1 MKNKIISFL
10 IVAIVGIGLFL
21 VAFTKKNYSKAN
33 EVYQIYLNG
42 EKIGLIT
49 DKDDLYNLINERQ
62 LEIKEKYGVSKVYP
76 PNGFD
81 IVKSYTYN
89 DMVNDVDEIYK
100 KIENADDFTIKG
112 YTITIRY
119 DGGETIENDSDEEEE
134 KDSKEKPDLVI
145 NVLDKEVFNEAI
157 MNFIYAFVGKDGYNN
172 YINNT
177 QPEIKDVGKRIEKMY
192 FQENIT
198 IKENNISVKDKI
210 YTDSNELSQ
219 FLLFGDDID
228 EQKYTIKSGDNITNV
243 SEDHKLNPQEFLIAN
258 PKYRDENS
266 LLTIGDTVSIA
277 LINPQLSLVTEMYVV
292 EDVEQYF
299 EKQTV
304 YDEKKP
310 TSYSKVTQQG
320 VNGIT
325 RFTET
330 YKAING
336 EAGQATILNK
346 EVIREK
352 INQITTKGKKIN
364 YGPIDG
370 NFIDTGGTWAWPT
383 NSGYKIT
390 SNYAWRWG
398 KLHAALDIAWLPR
411 RSPAYAAGD
420 GVVVTATRG
429 TGSGWSLGN
438 YVVIKHS
445 NNIYTQYAHL
455 DVISVHE
462 GQTVHKG
469 QVVGGIGDTGRATGV
484 HLHFAAFVGM
494 PYQGGQP
501 FNPMKLYR

>member
-1 MKNKIISFL
+1 MKNKIISILVIL
-10 IVAIVGIGLFL
+10 ILSVSIFL
-21 VAFTKKNYSKAN
+21 VGFAKKNYSKAK
-33 EVYQIYLNG
+33 EVYQVYLNG
-42 EKIGLIT
+42 NKIGMIAN
-49 DKDDLYNLINERQ
+49 DDDLYDLINERQ
-62 LEIKEKYGVSKVYP
+62 KEIKKKYNVKNVYP

-81 IVKSYTYN
+81 IVKSYTYE
-89 DMVNDVDEIYK
+89 DMVNDVDEIYNQ
-100 KIENADDFTIKG
+100 IEKEDDFTIKG
-112 YTITIRY
+112 YTITIHKT
-119 DGGETIENDSDEEEE
+119 EKDEETGKVPE
-134 KDSKEKPDLVI
+134 DIVI
-145 NVLDKEVFNEAI
+145 HVLNKKVFNEAI
-157 MNFIYAFVGKDGYNN
+157 KRFVYSFIGKDAYNN
-172 YINNT
+172 YLNNT
-177 QPEIKDVGKRIEKMY
+177 QPEIKDVGKIIQKMY
-192 FQENIT
+192 FSENIT
-198 IKENNISVKDKI
+198 IKEDNISVKEKI
-210 YTDSNELSQ
+210 YTDATQLSQ
-219 FLLFGDDID
+219 YLLFGSDIKQ
-228 EQKYTIKSGDNITNV
+228 EEYTIKTGDTIPKI
-243 SEDHKLNPQEFLIAN
+243 SENHKLNPEEFLIAN

-266 LLTIGDTVSIA
+266 LLTIGDNVSIA

-310 TSYSKVTQQG
+310 YGYSKVTQQG

-330 YKAING
+330 YKSVNG
-336 EAGQATILNK
+336 EAGAANVLKK
-346 EVIREK
+346 EVLREK
-352 INQITTKGKKIN
+352 VNQITTKGKKVN
-364 YGPIDG
+364 YGSISG

-429 TGSGWSLGN
+429 SGSGWSLGN
-438 YVVIKHS
+438 YVVIKHD

>member
-1 MKNKIISFL
+1 MKNKIISILVIL
-10 IVAIVGIGLFL
+10 ILSVSIFL
-21 VAFTKKNYSKAN
+21 VGFAKKNYSKAK
-33 EVYQIYLNG
+33 EVYQVYLNG
-42 EKIGLIT
+42 NKIGMIAN
-49 DKDDLYNLINERQ
+49 DDDLYDLINERQ
-62 LEIKEKYGVSKVYP
+62 KEIKKKYNVKNVYP

-81 IVKSYTYN
+81 IVKSYTYE
-89 DMVNDVDEIYK
+89 DMVNDVDEIYNQ
-100 KIENADDFTIKG
+100 IEKEDDFTIKG
-112 YTITIRY
+112 YTITIHKT
-119 DGGETIENDSDEEEE
+119 EKDEETGKVPE
-134 KDSKEKPDLVI
+134 DIVI
-145 NVLDKEVFNEAI
+145 HVLNKKVFNEAI
-157 MNFIYAFVGKDGYNN
+157 KRFVYSFIGKDAYNN
-172 YINNT
+172 YLNNT
-177 QPEIKDVGKRIEKMY
+177 QPEIKDVGKIIQKMY
-192 FQENIT
+192 FSENIT
-198 IKENNISVKDKI
+198 IKEDNISVKEKI
-210 YTDSNELSQ
+210 YTDATQLSQ
-219 FLLFGDDID
+219 YLLFGSDIKQ
-228 EQKYTIKSGDNITNV
+228 EEYTIKTGDTIPKI
-243 SEDHKLNPQEFLIAN
+243 SENHKLNPEEFLIAN

-266 LLTIGDTVSIA
+266 LLTIGDNVSIA

-310 TSYSKVTQQG
+310 YGYSKVTQQG

-330 YKAING
+330 YKSVNG
-336 EAGQATILNK
+336 EPGAANVLKK
-346 EVIREK
+346 EVLREK
-352 INQITTKGKKIN
+352 VNQITTKGKKVN
-364 YGPIDG
+364 YGSISG

>member
-1 MKNKIISFL
+1 MKNKIISILVIL
-10 IVAIVGIGLFL
+10 ILSVSIFL
-21 VAFTKKNYSKAN
+21 VSFANKNYSKAK
-33 EVYQIYLNG
+33 EVYQVYLNG
-42 EKIGLIT
+42 NKIGMIAN
-49 DKDDLYNLINERQ
+49 DEDLYDLINERQ
-62 LEIKEKYGVSKVYP
+62 KEIKKKYNVKNVYP

-81 IVKSYTYN
+81 IVKSYTYE
-89 DMVNDVDEIYK
+89 DMVNDVDEIYNQ
-100 KIENADDFTIKG
+100 IEKEDDFTIKG
-112 YTITIRY
+112 YTITIHKT
-119 DGGETIENDSDEEEE
+119 EKDEETG
-134 KDSKEKPDLVI
+134 KVPDDIVI
-145 NVLDKEVFNEAI
+145 HVLNKKVFNEAI
-157 MNFIYAFVGKDGYNN
+157 KRFVYSFIGKDAYNN
-172 YINNT
+172 YLNNS
-177 QPEIKDVGKRIEKMY
+177 QPEIKDVGKIIQKMY
-192 FQENIT
+192 FSENIT
-198 IKENNISVKDKI
+198 IKEDNISVKEKI
-210 YTDSNELSQ
+210 YTDATQLSQ
-219 FLLFGDDID
+219 YLLFGSDIKQ
-228 EQKYTIKSGDNITNV
+228 EEYTIKTGDTITKI
-243 SEDHKLNPQEFLIAN
+243 SENHKLNPEEFLIAN

-266 LLTIGDTVSIA
+266 LLTIGDNVSIA

-310 TSYSKVTQQG
+310 YGYSKVTQQG

-330 YKAING
+330 YKSVNG
-336 EAGQATILNK
+336 EAGAANVLKK
-346 EVIREK
+346 EVLREK
-352 INQITTKGKKIN
+352 VNQITTKGKKVN
-364 YGPIDG
+364 YGSISG
-370 NFIDTGGTWAWPT
+370 NYIDTGGTWAWPT

-429 TGSGWSLGN
+429 SGSGWSLGN
-438 YVVIKHS
+438 YVVIKHD

-455 DVISVHE
+455 DVISVKE
-462 GQTVHKG
+462 GQTVKKG

-484 HLHFAAFVGM
+484 HLHFAAFKGM

-501 FNPMKLYR
+501 FNPMQLYR

>member
-1 MKNKIISFL
+1 MKNKIISILVIL
-10 IVAIVGIGLFL
+10 ILSVSIFL
-21 VAFTKKNYSKAN
+21 VGFAKKNYSKAK
-33 EVYQIYLNG
+33 EVYQVYLNG
-42 EKIGLIT
+42 NKIGMIAN
-49 DKDDLYNLINERQ
+49 DDDLYDLINERQ
-62 LEIKEKYGVSKVYP
+62 KEIKKKYNVKNVYP

-81 IVKSYTYN
+81 IVKSYTYE
-89 DMVNDVDEIYK
+89 DMVNDVDEIYNQ
-100 KIENADDFTIKG
+100 IEKEDDFTIKG
-112 YTITIRY
+112 YTITIHKT
-119 DGGETIENDSDEEEE
+119 EKDEETGKVPE
-134 KDSKEKPDLVI
+134 DIVI
-145 NVLDKEVFNEAI
+145 HVLNKKVFNEAI
-157 MNFIYAFVGKDGYNN
+157 KRFVYSFIGKDAYNN
-172 YINNT
+172 YLNNT
-177 QPEIKDVGKRIEKMY
+177 QPEIKDVGKIIQKMY
-192 FQENIT
+192 FSENIT
-198 IKENNISVKDKI
+198 IKEDNISVKEKI
-210 YTDSNELSQ
+210 YTDATQLSQ
-219 FLLFGDDID
+219 YLLFGSDIKQ
-228 EQKYTIKSGDNITNV
+228 EEYTIKTGDTIPKI
-243 SEDHKLNPQEFLIAN
+243 SENHKLNPEEFLIAN

-266 LLTIGDTVSIA
+266 LLTIGDNVSIA

-310 TSYSKVTQQG
+310 YGYSKVTQQG

-330 YKAING
+330 YKSVNG
-336 EAGQATILNK
+336 EAGAANVLKK
-346 EVIREK
+346 EVLREK
-352 INQITTKGKKIN
+352 VNQITTKGKKVN
-364 YGPIDG
+364 YGSISG